1 MRRRVTDDADTRLY
15 LSRFLRAAAQLDLAG
30 HSVPLLLYI
39 SAHPGG
45 RAPYSEAL
53 VELGLNRGQLERA
66 IAALIDAKLIVRADS
81 HDDARKVDL
90 QITRTGEAVIDNL
103 NDRAERKINMS
114 DKRT

>member
-15 LSRFLRAAAQLDLAG
+15 LSRFLRAAAQSDLTA

-39 SAHPGG
+39 SAHPDG
-45 RAPYSEAL
+45 RVPYSEAL

-66 IAALIDAKLIVRADS
+66 IAALIDAKLIVRAGS
-81 HDDARKVDL
+81 HDDARRVDL
-90 QITRTGEAVIDNL
+90 QITRTGEDVIGKL
-103 NDRAERKINMS
+103 NDRAEGKRNTS